1 MSAPLATPKPG
12 PRKLPTLVVLQLT
25 GGNDPLNSVVPYG
38 NPLYF
43 DHRRSIGLDPDSL
56 LRIDDTYGFNPS
68 MATLEPFYDDG
79 KMAIINGIG
88 YPNPDYSHFRSL
100 DIWYTCDPD
109 SPTPMDGWLGKVVRE
124 MDPTAENV
132 LTAVHFGRGVPRALA
147 LDGVPVASVAALD
160 SSYGLLSSL
169 ASVSERQTA
178 LEVFSRLYDD
188 GWEDQGHL
196 PDRGPWPDGPVSEV
210 LRYMGRTGLDA
221 QKGADILR
229 SALDGYSS
237 TIEYPETAIGASL
250 KGIAQVKLADL
261 GTRIFYTSHGNFDT
275 HEAQLKIQNKLLR
288 EVSEAVAAFFADLRQ
303 HDAADDVVMLLFTE
317 FGRRV
322 RDNGT
327 GTDHGAAGTAFLI
340 GDPVRGGMYGEY
352 PSLRPDDC
360 PIGNLKMTVDFR
372 QAYATILEQWL
383 QIEAPPIVR
392 GRFEQFPIL
401 PRSAAS

>member
-1 MSAPLATPKPG
+1 MLAPPTMTTT
-12 PRKLPTLVVLQLT
+12 PTLVVLQLT
-25 GGNDPLNSVVPYG
+25 GGNDPLNTIVPYG
-38 NPLYF
+38 DSLYY
-43 DHRRSIGLDPDSL
+43 DHRPNVALGPEAL
-56 LRIDDTYGFNPS
+56 LPLNSSYGFNPNL
-68 MATLEPFYDDG
+68 AALKPFWDAG
-79 KMAIINGIG
+79 NLAIINGIG

-109 SPTPMDGWLGKVVRE
+109 SPTVMDGWLGKVVRQL
-124 MDPTAENV
+124 DPRAENV

-147 LDGVPVASVAALD
+147 LDGVPVASVASLD

-169 ASVSERQTA
+169 SSVSERQTA

-188 GWEDQGHL
+188 GWEDRGHL
-196 PDRGPWPDGPVSEV
+196 PERTPWPADSMGEV

-237 TIEYPETAIGASL
+237 TVEYPETAIGASM
-250 KGIAQVKLADL
+250 KGIAQVKLANL

-288 EVSEAVAAFFADLRQ
+288 EVSEAVSAFFADLRQ
-303 HDAADDVVMLLFTE
+303 HDAADDVIMLIFTE

-322 RDNGT
+322 KDNGT
-327 GTDHGAAGTAFLI
+327 GTDHGAAGTAFML
-340 GDPVRGGMYGEY
+340 GDPIKGGLYGEY
-352 PSLRPDDC
+352 PSLRPDDL

-372 QAYATILEQWL
+372 SAYATILEQWL
-383 QIEAPPIVR
+383 QLDAPPIVR
-392 GRFEQFPIL
+392 GRFEQFPVL
-401 PRSAAS
+401 